1 MVKQMFEALT
11 AGIMPAI
18 VWAAVGYA
26 VAKAKGEE
34 TFEPLKFA
42 KTLVIGVILAAAGQG
57 LGVDAATLEG
67 MSVIGFLTAIVDKVA
82 GLFLSK
88 KK

>member
-1 MVKQMFEALT
+1 MFEAIT
-11 AGIMPAI
+11 AGIVPAI

-26 VAKAKGEE
+26 VAKAKNEE

-42 KTLVIGVILAAAGQG
+42 KTLVIGVILAAAGQA
-57 LGVDAATLEG
+57 LGVDTATLEG
-67 MSVIGFLTAIVDKVA
+67 MSVIGFLTAIVDKVSS
-82 GLFLSK
+82 LFHSK